1 MRFRFDNNS
10 SQDLIEVNLMSLVK
24 RVIPPTVVTI
34 LAGNSHEF
42 QAEDF
47 DTSAIISRVKTFCV
61 LHDIPYG
68 MPDGARIIQL
78 SDTEEE

>member
-10 SQDLIEVNLMSLVK
+10 SQDLVSINLLSLVK
-24 RVIPPTVVTI
+24 NVSPPSVVSI
-34 LAGNSHEF
+34 SAGASYEF

-47 DTSAIISRVKTFCV
+47 DTAAIISRVKAFCV
-61 LHDIPYG
+61 GHGIPYG
-68 MPDGARIIQL
+68 MPNGARIIQL